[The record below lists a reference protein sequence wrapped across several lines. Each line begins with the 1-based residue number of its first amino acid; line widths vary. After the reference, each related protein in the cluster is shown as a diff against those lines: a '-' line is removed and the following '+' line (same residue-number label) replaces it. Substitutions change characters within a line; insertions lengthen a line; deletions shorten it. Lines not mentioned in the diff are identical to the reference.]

1 MKTEQQITAKLQ
13 YMQDHLRLGNIKKF
27 SYWIDALE
35 WVLDQNEFEEFQ
47 DDNYKSPYIEL
58 RVKINREDLSD
69 EIQSDLAYMVRA
81 ALTDRFRVSDILVQ
95 KVNKSLREENEDGEF
110 KQ

>member
-13 YMQDHLRLGNIKKF
+13 YMQDHLRLDNIKKF

-58 RVKINREDLSD
+58 RVKIPRELTSMDLNDLSY
-69 EIQSDLAYMVRA
+69 IQSMLMN
-81 ALTDRFRVSDILVQ
+81 RFKTADILVQ
-95 KVNKSLREENEDGEF
+95 RVNKENEEF

>member
-13 YMQDHLRLGNIKKF
+13 YMQDHLRLDNIKKF

-58 RVKINREDLSD
+58 KVKINKEDLSD
-69 EIQSDLAYMVRA
+69 EIQSDLPYTVRA
-81 ALTDRFRVSDILVQ
+81 ALTNRFRVSDILVQ
-95 KVNKSLREENEDGEF
+95 ERKYEI
-110 KQ
+110 

>member
-13 YMQDHLRLGNIKKF
+13 YMQDHLRLDNIKKF

-58 RVKINREDLSD
+58 RVKIPEELTSMDLNDLSY
-69 EIQSDLAYMVRA
+69 IQSMLMN
-81 ALTDRFRVSDILVQ
+81 RFKTADILVQ
-95 KVNKSLREENEDGEF
+95 RVNKENEEF

>member
-13 YMQDHLRLGNIKKF
+13 YMQDHLRLDNIKKF

-47 DDNYKSPYIEL
+47 DDNYKSPYTEL
-58 RVKINREDLSD
+58 RVKIPGELTSMDLNDLSY
-69 EIQSDLAYMVRA
+69 IQSMLMN
-81 ALTDRFRVSDILVQ
+81 RFKTADILVQ
-95 KVNKSLREENEDGEF
+95 RVNKENEEF

>member
-1 MKTEQQITAKLQ
+1 MKTEQQIIAKLQ
-13 YMQDHLRLGNIKKF
+13 YMQDHLRLDNIKKF

-35 WVLDQNEFEEFQ
+35 WILDQNEFEEFQ

-58 RVKINREDLSD
+58 RVKIPGELTSMDLNDLSY
-69 EIQSDLAYMVRA
+69 IQSMLMN
-81 ALTDRFRVSDILVQ
+81 RFKTADILVQ
-95 KVNKSLREENEDGEF
+95 RVNRENEEF

>member
-13 YMQDHLRLGNIKKF
+13 YMQDHLRLDNIKKF

-58 RVKINREDLSD
+58 RVKITGELTSMDLNDLSY
-69 EIQSDLAYMVRA
+69 IQSMLMN
-81 ALTDRFRVSDILVQ
+81 RFKTADILVQ
-95 KVNKSLREENEDGEF
+95 RVNKENEEF

>member
-58 RVKINREDLSD
+58 RVKINKENLSD
-69 EIQSDLAYMVRA
+69 EIQSDLQPV
-81 ALTDRFRVSDILVQ
+81 
-95 KVNKSLREENEDGEF
+95 
-110 KQ
+110 